1 MAFIDNTTYYG
12 KDVEGFYSKLL
23 LEFKSA
29 KYFSPIVNAKDKV
42 KIATLTRGNVLQ
54 AGDCDFTSAGEG
66 ALAQKTIVPADVKI
80 NIEYCVK
87 TFEQNYLGEKL
98 RPGSMTGEVIPTA
111 SGVQN
116 YFLNLALSAS
126 QNDLERMTW
135 AGDTGTAS
143 YPLSL
148 VNGILKQLESDGT
161 AIKLSATASV
171 DETTVISELFRVYK
185 AIPDAVKQRG
195 NAVMFISQDIADFYF
210 QAVAI
215 KGNYNNMFA
224 DGKSLNFFGVELIIA
239 PGIGTKKIVAGEKS
253 NFIMV
258 TDLMSDLEDIQI
270 LNLYGVTGQPVAR
283 FVARFKF
290 AVSYAI
296 GAEIVYLR

>member
-29 KYFSPIVNAKDKV
+29 KTFSPIVNAKDKV

-54 AGDCDFTSAGEG
+54 AGDCDFASAGEG
-66 ALAQKTIVPADVKI
+66 TLAQKTIIPADVKI

-126 QNDLERMTW
+126 QNDLETITW
-135 AGDTGTAS
+135 QGNTATAS

-148 VNGILKQLESDGT
+148 VDGILKQLESDGT
-161 AIKLSATASV
+161 VNKLSATASF
-171 DETTVISELFRVYK
+171 DETTVLAELFRVYK

-195 NAVMFISQDIADFYF
+195 NAVMYISQDIADFYF
-210 QAVAI
+210 QAIAN

-224 DGKSLNFFGVELIIA
+224 DIKSLNFFGIELIIA

-258 TDLMSDLEDIQI
+258 TDLISDMEDIQI
-270 LNLYGVTGQPVAR
+270 LNLYGVTGQPVVR

-296 GAEIVYLR
+296 GSEIVYLR

>member
-12 KDVEGFYSKLL
+12 KDVEGFYSRLL

-29 KYFSPIVNAKDKV
+29 KEFSPIVNAKDKV

-54 AGDCDFTSAGEG
+54 AGDCDFQSAGEG
-66 ALAQKTIVPADVKI
+66 ALAQKTIVPADIKI

-126 QNDLERMTW
+126 QNDLELLTW
-135 AGDTGTAS
+135 QGNTATAS

-148 VNGILKQLESDGT
+148 VDGLNKQFEADGT
-161 AIKLSATASV
+161 VVKLSATSSLSEANV
-171 DETTVISELFRVYK
+171 LDEMFRVFK
-185 AIPDAVKQRG
+185 SIPDAVKQRG
-195 NAVMFISQDIADFYF
+195 NAVMFISQDVADYYF
-210 QAVAI
+210 QAIAN

-224 DGKSLNFFGVELIIA
+224 DSKSLSFFGITLIVA
-239 PGIGTKKIVAGEKS
+239 PGIGTKKIVAAERS
-253 NFIMV
+253 NLIMV
-258 TDLMSDLEDIQI
+258 TDLVSDLEDIQI
-270 LNLYGVTGQPVAR
+270 LNLYGVTGQPVLR

-296 GAEIVYLR
+296 GAEIVYYR

>member
-12 KDVEGFYSKLL
+12 KDVEGFYSRLL

-29 KYFSPIVNAKDKV
+29 KEFSPIVNAKDKV

-54 AGDCDFTSAGEG
+54 AGDCDFQSAGEG
-66 ALAQKTIVPADVKI
+66 ALAQKTIVPADIKI

-126 QNDLERMTW
+126 QNDLELLTW
-135 AGDTGTAS
+135 QGDSATAS

-148 VNGILKQLESDGT
+148 VDGLNKQFEADGT
-161 AIKLSATASV
+161 VVKLSATSSLSEANV
-171 DETTVISELFRVYK
+171 LDEMFRVFK
-185 AIPDAVKQRG
+185 SIPDAVKQRG
-195 NAVMFISQDIADFYF
+195 NAVMFISQDVADYYF
-210 QAVAI
+210 QAIAN

-224 DGKSLNFFGVELIIA
+224 DSKSLSFFGITLIVA
-239 PGIGTKKIVAGEKS
+239 PGIGTKKIVAAERS
-253 NFIMV
+253 NLIMV
-258 TDLMSDLEDIQI
+258 TDLVSDLEDIQI
-270 LNLYGVTGQPVAR
+270 LNLYGVTGQPVLR

-296 GAEIVYLR
+296 GAEIVYYR

>member
-29 KYFSPIVNAKDKV
+29 KTFSPIVNAKDKV

-54 AGDCDFTSAGEG
+54 AGDCDFASAGEG
-66 ALAQKTIVPADVKI
+66 SLAQKTIIPADVKI

-126 QNDLERMTW
+126 QNDLETITW
-135 AGDTGTAS
+135 QGNTATAS

-148 VNGILKQLESDGT
+148 VDGILKQLEGDGT
-161 AIKLSATASV
+161 VNKLSATASFN
-171 DETTVISELFRVYK
+171 ETTVLDELFRVYK

-195 NAVMFISQDIADFYF
+195 NAVMYISQDVADYYF
-210 QAVAI
+210 QAIAN

-224 DGKSLNFFGVELIIA
+224 DIKSLNFFGIELIIA

-258 TDLMSDLEDIQI
+258 TDLISDMEDIQI
-270 LNLYGVTGQPVAR
+270 LNLYGVTGQPVVR

-296 GAEIVYLR
+296 GSEIVYLR

>member
-195 NAVMFISQDIADFYF
+195 SAVMFISQDIADYYF

>member
-12 KDVEGFYSKLL
+12 KDTEGFYSKLL

-29 KYFSPIVNAKDKV
+29 GFMSPIVNAKDKV

-66 ALAQKTIVPADVKI
+66 TLAQKTISPADIKI

-87 TFEQNYLGEKL
+87 SFEQNYLGEKL

-111 SGVQN
+111 NGIQN

-126 QNDLERMTW
+126 QNDLEVLTW
-135 AGDTGTAS
+135 QGTTATAS

-148 VNGILKQLESDGT
+148 ADGLLKQFENDGT
-161 AIKLSATASV
+161 VVKLAATASLSEV
-171 DETTVISELFRVYK
+171 NVLDELFRVFK

-195 NAVMFISQDIADFYF
+195 NAVIVISQDIADYYF
-210 QAVAI
+210 QAIAN

-224 DGKSLNFFGVELIIA
+224 DSKSLNFFGISMVVA
-239 PGIGTKKIVAGEKS
+239 PGIGTKKIVAAEKS
-253 NFIMV
+253 NLIFV
-258 TDLMSDLEDIQI
+258 TDLMSDLEDIQV
-270 LNLYGVTGQPVAR
+270 LNMYGVTGQPVVR

-290 AVSYAI
+290 AVSFAI
-296 GAEIVYLR
+296 GSEIVYLR

>member
-1 MAFIDNTTYYG
+1 MAFIDNTIYYG

-29 KYFSPIVNAKDKV
+29 KTFSPIVNAKDKV

-54 AGDCDFTSAGEG
+54 AGDCDFASAGEG
-66 ALAQKTIVPADVKI
+66 TLAQKTIIPADVKI

-126 QNDLERMTW
+126 QNDLELMTW
-135 AGDTGTAS
+135 QGNTGTAS

-148 VNGILKQLESDGT
+148 VDGILKQLEADGT
-161 AIKLSATASV
+161 AIKLAATASLS
-171 DETTVISELFRVYK
+171 ETNVISELFRVFK
-185 AIPDAVKQRG
+185 SIPDAVKQRG
-195 NAVMFISQDIADFYF
+195 NAVMFISQDIADYYF

-215 KGNYNNMFA
+215 QGNYNNMYS

-253 NFIMV
+253 NFVMV
-258 TDLMSDLEDIQI
+258 TDLISDMEDINI
-270 LNLYGVTGQPVAR
+270 LNLYGVTGQPVVR

-296 GAEIVYLR
+296 GSEIVYLR